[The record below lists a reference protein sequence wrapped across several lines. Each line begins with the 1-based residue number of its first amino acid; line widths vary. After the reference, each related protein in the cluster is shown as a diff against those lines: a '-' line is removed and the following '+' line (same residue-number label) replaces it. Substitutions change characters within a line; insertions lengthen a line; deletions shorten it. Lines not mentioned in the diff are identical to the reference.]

1 MAKKEKP
8 ADPLLNPTPASDE
21 WAFPPL
27 SPQPTYRP
35 APNFNTAAAQLVSGI
50 NRLKHLEAEI
60 ALLNAGK
67 TSVYAEMKALGFKT
81 KFVRKTLATLR
92 IDPLVRREQ
101 AELEEIYMTAYES
114 MADVVEDDIGD
125 DAVAA

>member
-8 ADPLLNPTPASDE
+8 ADPLLVPRSLPAGMLP
-21 WAFPPL
+21 AL
-27 SPQPTYRP
+27 SPQPAYEP
-35 APNFNTAAAQLVSGI
+35 APNFNTAAAKLVSGI

-67 TSVYAEMKALGFKT
+67 TAVYAEMKALGFKT
-81 KFVRKTLATLR
+81 KFVRKTLSTLR

-101 AELEEIYMTAYES
+101 AELESIYMVAYES
-114 MADVVEDDIGD
+114 MADAVDDETPD
-125 DAVAA
+125 EAVAA

>member
-8 ADPLLNPTPASDE
+8 ADPLLIERSLPEGSFPA
-21 WAFPPL
+21 L
-27 SPQPTYRP
+27 SPQPTYAP
-35 APNFNTAAAQLVSGI
+35 APNFNTAAAKLVSGI
-50 NRLKHLEAEI
+50 NRLQHLEAEI

-101 AELEEIYMTAYES
+101 AELEDIYMTAYES
-114 MADVVEDDIGD
+114 MADAVDDEIAD